1 MRKFI
6 VGLVLAAALVL
17 PAAASATGPTLD
29 VSQLATSQCAPSGAA
44 VVDVYYGLKNDYDS
58 GYAGNAWANDSILR
72 HLRVWPTIGGYC
84 GIVQDA
90 GVFSTF
96 AGPSPSGLSTVS
108 AGILGVLGGGYRS
121 TVFTGTFAPSAY
133 ATSGYLGT
141 FDLAC
146 TSASNCPGA
155 RPSPLKYFTGTSGF
169 DLAWWGWQYVTRAHG
184 TWVNSIDTTAATGG
198 DITG

>member
-96 AGPSPSGLSTVS
+96 AGPSPSMSFAKIQSGLVS
-108 AGILGVLGGGYRS
+108 ACAS
-121 TVFTGTFAPSAY
+121 SCSCGTK
-133 ATSGYLGT
+133 TSK
-141 FDLAC
+141 
-146 TSASNCPGA
+146 
-155 RPSPLKYFTGTSGF
+155 PSPRNR
-169 DLAWWGWQYVTRAHG
+169 VAH
-184 TWVNSIDTTAATGG
+184 SSM
-198 DITG
+198 